1 MANIVFPLGI
11 GILFW
16 LVLTAQADWG
26 ILLLGF
32 AFGVISVLIVK
43 FRFNAVKML
52 SFMGILL
59 FSVFVAYFQA
69 LSMLV
74 KGYSFESAIT
84 ERNKPL
90 TDEEIFTKVTTITL
104 TPLTVVIDDTEQTL
118 VIHHLVKRREV

>member
-16 LVLTAQADWG
+16 LVLTAQADWE

-32 AFGVISVLIVK
+32 AFSVISVLIVK
-43 FRFNAVKML
+43 FRFNAVRML

-59 FSVFVAYFQA
+59 FSVLVAYFQA

-84 ERNKPL
+84 ERSKPL
-90 TDEEIFTKVTTITL
+90 TDEEIFTKITTITL

>member
-11 GILFW
+11 GIFFW

-32 AFGVISVLIVK
+32 AFSVISVLIVK

-59 FSVFVAYFQA
+59 FSVFVA
-69 LSMLV
+69 V
-74 KGYSFESAIT
+74 PKG
-84 ERNKPL
+84 
-90 TDEEIFTKVTTITL
+90 
-104 TPLTVVIDDTEQTL
+104 
-118 VIHHLVKRREV
+118 